1 MARFAARPQLSNHS
15 RVHTVLCINE
25 ALQVEGIAHE
35 STLLPCRADTQRPMK
50 NGMPV
55 PYRIRIADDVLKDLK
70 ARLRNTRWPDQLEGT
85 GRVPPPREV
94 CERRYTIAR
103 WTQTDKG
110 GHFSNRKSRSS
121 SRTTCAHSSAP

>member
-1 MARFAARPQLSNHS
+1 
-15 RVHTVLCINE
+15 
-25 ALQVEGIAHE
+25 
-35 STLLPCRADTQRPMK
+35 
-50 NGMPV
+50 MPV

-110 GHFSNRKSRSS
+110 GHFLEQEEPQLVADDM
-121 SRTTCAHSSAP
+121 CAFIGALTIRGATA